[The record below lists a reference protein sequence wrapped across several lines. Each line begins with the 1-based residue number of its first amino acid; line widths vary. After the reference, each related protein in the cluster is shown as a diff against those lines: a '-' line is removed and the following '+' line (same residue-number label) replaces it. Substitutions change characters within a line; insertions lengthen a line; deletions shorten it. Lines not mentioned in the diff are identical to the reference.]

1 MEGVRRQGSF
11 LAQVRVP
18 CAMRPGAPGLR
29 LLRLGRAIASAPAP
43 MEAKGVAI
51 VGAGPSGLA
60 ACKAALEEGL
70 RPSVFEK
77 SADVGGLWRP
87 LEGKVWESLRTNLSK
102 YTCAFSDFP
111 WPKEAETFPKAAEVC
126 RYLEHF
132 AESLRPH
139 LRLSCEV
146 TAVTRVKAEDK
157 ANCGWQLT
165 WREAGEMK
173 QKLFKHVVVASGIF
187 EKAHLGLPGLDS
199 FPGLVCHAADY
210 RKPEDFTGKKV
221 LVVGSAFSGADIAV
235 DLSGNASVTIAC
247 GQPMWYIPRYLKGI
261 PVDLAFYNRKPK
273 PKQSAEESYRQRHE
287 FLSQV
292 AEMPRALRAPSDW
305 SRPPFVCISDH
316 FPEALRAGALSIAWK
331 VSRVTG
337 STVYF
342 ADGSSEDFEVIL
354 VATGYD
360 LDLPFLA
367 PEVKEAIH
375 LARDQLQPVI
385 LSHAVWP
392 PEEFSDLAFVGLYRG
407 PYFAVLELQARWVC
421 GVFSGRLQAP
431 DEDARRKSLEQAW
444 DLRNLEDRPQFPH
457 SYVEMAEELAEL
469 VGVHPRELESSSHPL
484 NHLYPDIA
492 EGPLLPFH
500 YRLLGAR
507 GPSADERA
515 RGFAEGDITWV
526 RCRRTRGGQGA
537 AEESLAD
544 EAGCVELAEPLNH
557 LHADIAEGPLLPCH

>member
-1 MEGVRRQGSF
+1 
-11 LAQVRVP
+11 
-18 CAMRPGAPGLR
+18 
-29 LLRLGRAIASAPAP
+29 
-43 MEAKGVAI
+43 MEAQGVAI

-70 RPSVFEK
+70 RPSIFEK

-139 LRLSCEV
+139 LHLSCEV
-146 TAVTRVKAEDK
+146 TAVTKDE

-187 EKAHLGLPGLDS
+187 EKAHLDLLGLDS

-210 RKPEDFTGKKV
+210 RKPEDFAGKKV
-221 LVVGSAFSGADIAV
+221 LVVGAAFSGADIAV
-235 DLSGNASVTIAC
+235 DLSGSASVTIAC
-247 GQPMWYIPRYLKGI
+247 GQPMWYIPRYLNGI
-261 PVDLAFYNRKPK
+261 PADLAFYNRKPK
-273 PKQSAEESYRQRHE
+273 PKQSAEESYRQRHQ

-292 AEMPRALRAPSDW
+292 AEMPTALRAPSDW

-316 FPEALRAGALSIAWK
+316 FPEAVRAGKLSVAEK
-331 VSRVTG
+331 VRQVTG
-337 STVYF
+337 STVHF
-342 ADGSSEDFEVIL
+342 SDGSSEDFQVIL

-375 LARDQLQPVI
+375 LAQDQLQPVI

-431 DEDARRKSLEQAW
+431 GEDSRRSSLQQAW
-444 DLRNLEDRPQFPH
+444 ALRNLGDRPQFPH

-469 VGVHPRELESSSHPL
+469 VGVHPRELESPSHPL
-484 NHLYPDIA
+484 HHLYPDIA

-500 YRLLGAR
+500 YRLLGF
-507 GPSADERA
+507 GADPDTAQTAMLE
-515 RGFAEGDITWV
+515 
-526 RCRRTRGGQGA
+526 CR
-537 AEESLAD
+537 
-544 EAGCVELAEPLNH
+544 EAFFGR
-557 LHADIAEGPLLPCH
+557 